1 MTSIMRGSDAFP
13 FWAELRAELSR
24 IGIDPHQALLVE
36 SYENDGTE
44 VGVIVAPEA
53 SVAEQVRMGS
63 RSFTA
68 HPDASPPSVDPI
80 VSCRARRGTVR
91 RFPSWLRGRSGMR
104 RGERCWFARS
114 ERDM

>member
-24 IGIDPHQALLVE
+24 IGIDPQQALLVE

-53 SVAEQVRMGS
+53 SVVSYRSSAKAWTWTDPSETSPRSEYADQVRVGGLAPS
-63 RSFTA
+63 QDILTPRHPRLTRSC
-68 HPDASPPSVDPI
+68 PVG
-80 VSCRARRGTVR
+80 RG
-91 RFPSWLRGRSGMR
+91 
-104 RGERCWFARS
+104 
-114 ERDM
+114 